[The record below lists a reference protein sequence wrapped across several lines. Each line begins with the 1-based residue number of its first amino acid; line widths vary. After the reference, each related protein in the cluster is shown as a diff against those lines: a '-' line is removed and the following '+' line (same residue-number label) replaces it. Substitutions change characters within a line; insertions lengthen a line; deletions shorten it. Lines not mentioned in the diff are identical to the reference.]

1 MSNLAL
7 AAAIEGFLLGAGLII
22 AIGSQNAFV
31 LRQGLTGRHIFAVVI
46 VCSLSDA
53 LLIAAG
59 VAGLGRLVHGASNLL
74 TFITLGGAIFL
85 LVYGAFAFRRAMRPQ
100 GLVAADAGEV
110 GLAGTLATCLA
121 LTFLNPHVYL
131 DTLVLIGALSARY
144 DADIAVA
151 FGVGAVLASF
161 VWFFGLGYGASLLR
175 PFFARPGAWRALDIA
190 IGLIMWLI
198 AARLVMEVLEM
209 NS

>member
-1 MSNLAL
+1 MGNLAL

-31 LRQGLTGRHIFAVVI
+31 LRQGLTGRHIFAVAM

-85 LVYGAFAFRRAMRPQ
+85 LVYGAFAFRRAARPQ
-100 GLVAADAGEV
+100 GLVAADAGKA

-144 DADIAVA
+144 DADIAFA

-161 VWFFGLGYGASLLR
+161 VWFFGLGYGATLLR
-175 PFFARPGAWRALDIA
+175 PFFARPAAWRMLDIV

-198 AARLVMEVLEM
+198 AARLVMEVLDM